1 MATASDPSDPH
12 IDPPQPGRT
21 SRRADKH
28 PPVITEAKT
37 SFEEEQRARIRRY
50 AIMMSFRIPAL
61 VIAVVVYM
69 RWENVWLALI
79 IVAVSVPLPWMAVV
93 MANDGP
99 PKRKER
105 LQRYEPER
113 YRRGLESQ
121 SRPALEDQPPTVE
134 G

>member
-1 MATASDPSDPH
+1 MATETGPSDPH
-12 IDPPQPGRT
+12 IDPPHNWRT
-21 SRRADKH
+21 ARYADRH

-79 IVAVSVPLPWMAVV
+79 IVAVSIPLPWMAVV

-105 LQRYEPER
+105 LRRYEPGR
-113 YRRGLESQ
+113 YDRRLDSGT
-121 SRPALEDQPPTVE
+121 RPALEDPPPTVE